1 MAKRTTFGGI
11 VINDFGYVL
20 LRKPKD
26 QFGGYVWTF
35 PKRAARPG
43 ESPQE
48 TALRSVREETG
59 VEATVE
65 EPIREKLGNICG
77 QPRICGSRKKGPG
90 PWGAGALNGEALSA
104 GAHSLQNASLG
115 LTGQLIPASNH
126 FCQV

>member
-1 MAKRTTFGGI
+1 MAKRTPFGGI

-26 QFGGYVWTF
+26 HFGGHGHS
-35 PKRAARPG
+35 PRGRPG
-43 ESPQE
+43 RVSHLKKPPCARFEKK
-48 TALRSVREETG
+48 AG

-65 EPIREKLGNICG
+65 EPIREKLGKICG

-90 PWGAGALNGEALSA
+90 PWGAGPLNGEALSA

-115 LTGQLIPASNH
+115 LG
-126 FCQV
+126 

>member
-11 VINDFGYVL
+11 LINDIGYVL
-20 LRKPKD
+20 QRKPKD
-26 QFGGYVWTF
+26 HFGGYVWTF

-90 PWGAGALNGEALSA
+90 PWGAGTPDEARYRLARTVFRMRAL
-104 GAHSLQNASLG
+104 AS
-115 LTGQLIPASNH
+115 PDN
-126 FCQV
+126 